1 MLCNGDRRPLSLLVG
16 DGFLPIAESKRCLPP
31 TSGHTDIS
39 HGATFLD
46 FPWSSFCISLLRMR
60 VLGTLTAGDL
70 YVLYWESWD
79 LKWLSLLNWKPDQRV
94 SLGWVS

>member
-1 MLCNGDRRPLSLLVG
+1 
-16 DGFLPIAESKRCLPP
+16 
-31 TSGHTDIS
+31 
-39 HGATFLD
+39 
-46 FPWSSFCISLLRMR
+46 MR